1 VYALPGNPVST
12 LVCLAR
18 YVFAGLE
25 TSVNAAPRAA
35 EPILLAERF
44 EVKPALTMFVP
55 AQIRFA
61 QGQRQA
67 VLKPTRGSGDF
78 TSLIG
83 TDGFVELPPGPT
95 TVATGTP
102 VALYSW

>member
-18 YVFAGLE
+18 YAFAGLE
-25 TSVNAAPRAA
+25 ASLNAAPRAA
-35 EPILLAERF
+35 EPITLAERF

-55 AQIRFA
+55 VQIGFTL
-61 QGQRQA
+61 GQRQA

-83 TDGFVELPPGPT
+83 TDGFVELPPGPA
-95 TVATGTP
+95 TVAKGTP
-102 VALYSW
+102 LALYSW